1 MHSELVMTNLP
12 EQHEISTRTFSF
24 THSDTHTYTHRCV
37 VRIVSLMS
45 WFGCSWV
52 MGMSA
57 WWDLTP
63 AWESVLSAPNCTR
76 WFIGLQPLA
85 DEGDTTRLSRAD
97 HKQFAR
103 STCFLYFELSC
114 SLKKTKKPSQWHCT
128 VTVRPSVNSAWEH
141 IYIFY
146 AFWSLYSRVPNSI
159 YLLPVLRHLWIRTQS
174 FRLVSNHL
182 ATTGDKGKIFIPRLV
197 AGGWWLYAWNRL
209 LKPKSRRHRDQ

>member
-76 WFIGLQPLA
+76 WFISLQPLA

-103 STCFLYFELSC
+103 STCFLYCPDPLLTQLE
-114 SLKKTKKPSQWHCT
+114 
-128 VTVRPSVNSAWEH
+128 N

-146 AFWSLYSRVPNSI
+146 AFWSLYSRVPNSV

-197 AGGWWLYAWNRL
+197 AGGCWLYAWNRL